1 MVTEENGAPVQEQN
15 QGNSNEVANDRPW
28 NPAAAPV
35 KNYPTVDDEAA
46 KDSMTHRE
54 VPVNYDLKAGMAA
67 PSSSNAGPTLD
78 LTYGEKLVGIT
89 FNPGGSP
96 EVNACKQM
104 AANMIDQL
112 DSKMRSQEHTGE
124 QIAHFKLAIREIQ
137 SAQMWAVKALTL
149 PAI

>member
-1 MVTEENGAPVQEQN
+1 MNTAENPNGAPVQEQN
-15 QGNSNEVANDRPW
+15 QGNSNND
-28 NPAAAPV
+28 AATAFV
-35 KNYPTVDDEAA
+35 KNYPVVDDKAVTDA
-46 KDSMTHRE
+46 MTHHE
-54 VPVNYDLKAGMAA
+54 LPANYDLKAGMGL
-67 PSSSNAGPTLD
+67 PSSPNAGTARA

-112 DSKMRSQEHTGE
+112 NDKMHSQEHTGE

-137 SAQMWAVKALTL
+137 GAQMWAVKALTL
-149 PAI
+149 PSF